1 MEADGLVWIFAPD
14 QIVDRSAIRLSL
26 LALLFAPL
34 LAACASVHRETETVG
49 SAVQKTARD
58 VESAGSISEGQIDYA
73 GHRCGNPNFYVKTHP
88 CLFPR
93 R

>member
-1 MEADGLVWIFAPD
+1 MEAGGLVSIFSPD

-34 LAACASVHRETETVG
+34 LAACASVHRETEMVG
-49 SAVQKTARD
+49 SAVPKAKRD

>member
-1 MEADGLVWIFAPD
+1 M
-14 QIVDRSAIRLSL
+14 DRSAIRLSW
-26 LALLFAPL
+26 LALLIASLFAG
-34 LAACASVHRETETVG
+34 CTSVNRDTKTVEP
-49 SAVQKTARD
+49 SVPKATRD
-58 VESAGSISEGQIDYA
+58 VERDGSTPGWQTDYA